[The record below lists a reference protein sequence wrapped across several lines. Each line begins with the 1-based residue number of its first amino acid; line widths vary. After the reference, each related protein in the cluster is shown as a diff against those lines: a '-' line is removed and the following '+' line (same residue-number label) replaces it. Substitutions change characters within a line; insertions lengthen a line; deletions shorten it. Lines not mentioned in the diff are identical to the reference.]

1 MGLYNEYVLYNFKK
15 SLEYKQEALKIFQEL
30 HQGNNPLIASLL
42 NNVGMSYEQS
52 GNISKGLKYLKKALK
67 MKQALYQ
74 DNHSDI
80 AESLNNVGGSY
91 ERSGQYSK
99 AVKFRKS
106 IKDEASVI
114 PR

>member
-1 MGLYNEYVLYNFKK
+1 
-15 SLEYKQEALKIFQEL
+15 
-30 HQGNNPLIASLL
+30 
-42 NNVGMSYEQS
+42 MSYEQS